1 MNASNPVLPAA
12 PGRGLCR
19 TPPGVL
25 AVIAVLGALALG
37 PGAGVHAQ
45 AALFPETG
53 MEGAVSFWED
63 IFTRYG
69 KNQILVHDAETVDLV
84 WEVLDVSGDYE
95 TDPDSAREQRRIV
108 SEAVRRWEETLSTL
122 AVRLRERKPLEAGE
136 QAVVEI
142 VRKRLGRP
150 PEAGDFAEFAGRLH
164 TQRGIRERFTR
175 GWVLAGRYLP
185 HMAEIFKETGVP
197 LDILALPLFE
207 SSFVLSSRSSKGA
220 VGVWQFIRSTGRIYL
235 GQVNKQLDYRLDPIL
250 ATRGAAR
257 YLLDAHRR
265 LGSWP
270 LAVMSYNHG
279 VGGISRARDEFGT
292 DHVRIMKHYASRLF
306 GFASRNYYPEFLA
319 ALRILRNPQQYFP
332 PDVTP
337 HPPWLFT
344 RVELNAK
351 TPVKTVLDRFDVD
364 HGTFL
369 AYNPAVLS
377 RSPKLS
383 LPAGYPVRLPPDTD
397 GAGPPVRPPA
407 DTPLRAETPATAP
420 ANGNRAAA
428 SPPPAPASGTR
439 PVLTLVSPPPAVPRA
454 ARTPAE
460 QATPPPAEIRRPE
473 PANPGKTRYHIVQ
486 PGETVYRI
494 SRLYGVKPEQIRRW
508 NALKDFTIQPG
519 QRLAVSPGAGRR

>member
-1 MNASNPVLPAA
+1 MNASNPVHPTA
-12 PGRGLCR
+12 PERDR
-19 TPPGVL
+19 RRAPSRAFV
-25 AVIAVLGALALG
+25 VVAVLGVLVLG
-37 PGAGVHAQ
+37 PGPGVRAQ

-69 KNQILVHDAETVDLV
+69 KNQILIHDAETVNLV

-95 TDPDSAREQRRIV
+95 TDPESAREQRQV
-108 SEAVRRWEETLSTL
+108 VAEALRRWEETLSTL
-122 AVRLRERKPLEAGE
+122 AVRLRERKPLEPGE
-136 QAVVEI
+136 QAVVELA
-142 VRKRLGRP
+142 RKQLGRA

-185 HMAEIFKETGVP
+185 HMAEVFKEAGVP

-292 DHVRIMKHYASRLF
+292 DHVRIMKHYSSRLF

-332 PDVTP
+332 PDVAP
-337 HPPWLFT
+337 HPPWLYT
-344 RVELNAK
+344 RVELTAK
-351 TPVKTVLDRFDVD
+351 TSVKNVLSRFDVD

-377 RSPKLS
+377 RSLKLS
-383 LPAGYPVRLPPDTD
+383 LPAGYPVRLPPDTA
-397 GAGPPVRPPA
+397 GAGPTVRPPA
-407 DTPLRAETPATAP
+407 DTPHPADTPAAAP
-420 ANGNRAAA
+420 VNGKRAAV
-428 SPPPAPASGTR
+428 SPLPAPPSGTR
-439 PVLTLVSPPPAVPRA
+439 PVLTLVSPRPPAPA
-454 ARTPAE
+454 AVRTPEEPA
-460 QATPPPAEIRRPE
+460 AAPPAEIRRPE
-473 PANPGKTRYHIVQ
+473 PATPGKTRYHIVQ

-494 SRLYGVKPEQIRRW
+494 SRIYGVKPEQIRRW

>member
-1 MNASNPVLPAA
+1 M
-12 PGRGLCR
+12 
-19 TPPGVL
+19 
-25 AVIAVLGALALG
+25 AVLGALVCSPVPAV
-37 PGAGVHAQ
+37 PAQ
-45 AALFPETG
+45 AVLFPETG

-69 KNQILVHDAETVDLV
+69 KNQILIHDAETVDLV

-95 TDPDSAREQRRIV
+95 TDPDTAREQRRVV
-108 SEAVRRWEETLSTL
+108 SEALRRWEETLSGL
-122 AVRLRERKPLEAGE
+122 AGRLREKAPLEPGE
-136 QAVVEI
+136 QAVVELA
-142 VRKRLGRP
+142 RKRLGRA
-150 PEAGDFAEFAGRLH
+150 PEPGDFAGFAGRLH

-185 HMAEIFKETGVP
+185 HMAEVFSEAGVP

-235 GQVNKQLDYRLDPIL
+235 GQVNKQLDFRLDPIL
-250 ATRGAAR
+250 ATRGASR

-306 GFASRNYYPEFLA
+306 GYASRNYYPEFLA

-344 RVELNAK
+344 RVELTAK

-364 HGTFL
+364 HETFL

-377 RSPKLS
+377 KSLKLS
-383 LPAGYPVRLPPDTD
+383 LPAGYPVRLPPDTV
-397 GAGPPVRPPA
+397 GAAPPVRPPS
-407 DTPLRAETPATAP
+407 DLPLRAAPPATALA

-428 SPPPAPASGTR
+428 SPPPTAGPGAR
-439 PVLTLVSPPPAVPRA
+439 PVLTLVSPPPPAHSA
-454 ARTPAE
+454 SRTPTE
-460 QATPPPAEIRRPE
+460 PATPPPAEPRRPE
-473 PANPGKTRYHIVQ
+473 PGGPGKTRYHIVQ

-494 SRLYGVKPEQIRRW
+494 SRIYGVKPEQIRRW